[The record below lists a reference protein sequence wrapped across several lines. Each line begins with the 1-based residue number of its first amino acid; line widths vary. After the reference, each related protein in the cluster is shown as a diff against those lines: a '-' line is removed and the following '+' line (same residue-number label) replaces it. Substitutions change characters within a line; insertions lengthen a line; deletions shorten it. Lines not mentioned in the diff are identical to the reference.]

1 VGAVCRFE
9 FELSHRANTPPMIAI
24 ATVMLMTTLKFIF
37 HWLRRELQ
45 PRRSCLEIR
54 AAIRWSYTIVVHLG
68 VIDDSARR
76 HTARAGA
83 ECSRV
88 WPILEPAKKNQKP
101 LSQIPQIQE
110 DGEARRTSPGAWP
123 PDSNCILR
131 LSPSAPIFAPGP
143 QRTAATRPWRRSRP
157 AADPAGSPTV
167 PCAGGSP
174 CS

>member
-1 VGAVCRFE
+1 
-9 FELSHRANTPPMIAI
+9 MIAI

-88 WPILEPAKKNQKP
+88 WPILEP
-101 LSQIPQIQE
+101 QIRLHLFPQTTVQNFL
-110 DGEARRTSPGAWP
+110 
-123 PDSNCILR
+123 DSGI
-131 LSPSAPIFAPGP
+131 
-143 QRTAATRPWRRSRP
+143 
-157 AADPAGSPTV
+157 
-167 PCAGGSP
+167 
-174 CS
+174 